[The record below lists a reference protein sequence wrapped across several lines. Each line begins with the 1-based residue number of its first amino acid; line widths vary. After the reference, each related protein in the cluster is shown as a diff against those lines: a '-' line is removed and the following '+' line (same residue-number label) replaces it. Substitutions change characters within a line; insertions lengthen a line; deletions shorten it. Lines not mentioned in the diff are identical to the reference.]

1 MNYREFWENGF
12 HVFGLHGANKKGQCG
27 CGNPDCQAA
36 YKHPLVSNWQHTP
49 HWSDEQIQVMEETG
63 QFDTGYG
70 VLIRG
75 GLVIDIDARN
85 GGVDSLALLAN
96 DFPSLKQ
103 VGLVVKTGSGGGSRH
118 FYFKL
123 PEEMALVQHL
133 DQYPGIDFKSSG
145 YVVGPGSLHASGNRY
160 EVSFGSVD
168 QIEDAPDD
176 IIALLRKPDR
186 HRAVI
191 DGLTVDVSHQELA
204 DMLACIDPDADH
216 DTWVKCG
223 MAIHHASNGTAF
235 DVWDKWSARGT
246 KYPGSD
252 TLYKRWH
259 SFGKASNPVTLGT
272 LKHHAEQGGWL
283 EPVTFTP
290 NEEIEATEVSD
301 NDSEIDINGIDLKR
315 PPGFVGEVVAF
326 VNSQCRYP
334 RENLA
339 VAAALTSV
347 GNIVGLRYEDD
358 LHNVTT
364 NLFTFCVAG
373 SGTGKEA
380 IQQAALAIHRAANIA
395 PAVHG
400 NIKSEQEILRNL
412 TDHQAAYYIIDEIGI
427 MLRKIKNAQQ
437 KGGAAYLDGVI
448 GMLMSVYS
456 KANGWLPVTG
466 DMRKEVRKSLLQELQ
481 HIERKLEDKPNSIL
495 EDRVA
500 AIEYA
505 IKGLENGIEKPF
517 LSLMGFT
524 TPVMFDELVDYESA
538 TNGFIGRSLLFNERE
553 TVPVGKKK
561 FVRPPMDPRLGLA
574 LAALYSAGSYDTAEG
589 KRIEHYGEKLTI
601 PTNDDAEIML
611 EQLHDLFHEMALE
624 HKDTNGLE
632 TLALRAKEAVAK
644 VSFILAVPEGI
655 RTVEHVRWAYALVKR
670 DVDEKTR
677 LVIGN
682 DRRKDS
688 PAQALMARILNL
700 VAGDQGETLGVL
712 VNRIKNVK
720 KEDIQKCLDLMIKEK
735 MIVMHETVH
744 PRKKIVSKRYK
755 MV

>member
-1 MNYREFWENGF
+1 MTYREFWENGY

-36 YKHPLVSNWQHTP
+36 YKHPLTSNWQHTP
-49 HWSDEQIQVMEETG
+49 HWSEDQLEVMEETG
-63 QFDTGYG
+63 QFATGYG
-70 VLIRG
+70 VLVRG
-75 GLVIDIDARN
+75 MLVIDIDARN
-85 GGVDSLALLAN
+85 GGVASMEKLAN
-96 DFPSLKQ
+96 DFPSLKSH
-103 VGLVVKTGSGGGSRH
+103 VGLIVKTGSGGGSRH

-133 DQYPGIDFKSSG
+133 DEYPGIDFKSSG
-145 YVVGPGSLHASGNRY
+145 FVVGPDSLHASGNRY
-160 EVSFGSVD
+160 EVSYGSVD

-186 HRAVI
+186 HRAVLN
-191 DGLTVDVSHQELA
+191 GLTVDVSHQELA
-204 DMLACIDPDADH
+204 DMLAYVDPDTDH

-235 DVWDKWSARGT
+235 DVWDKWSAKGK
-246 KYPGSD
+246 KYPNTE

-283 EPVTFTP
+283 EPVTFVP
-290 NEEIEATEVSD
+290 NEDIEIPDDKTD
-301 NDSEIDINGIDLKR
+301 IDTTDIDLKR
-315 PPGFVGEVVAF
+315 PPGFVGEVTAF
-326 VNSQCRYP
+326 INSQCRYP

-347 GNIVGLRYEDD
+347 GNIVGLRYADD
-358 LHNVTT
+358 VQDVTT
-364 NLFTFCVAG
+364 NVFAFCVAG

-380 IQQAALAIHRAANIA
+380 IQQAALAIHRAANINA
-395 PAVHG
+395 AVHG

-412 TDHQAAYYIIDEIGI
+412 TDHQAAFYIIDEIGI
-427 MLRKIKNAQQ
+427 MLKKIKNAQQ
-437 KGGAAYLDGVI
+437 KGGAAYLDGII

-481 HIERKLEDKPNSIL
+481 QVEKRLEEKPSPML
-495 EDRVA
+495 EARIP

-505 IKGLENGIEKPF
+505 IKSLDNGIEKPF

-524 TPVMFDELVDYESA
+524 TPVTFDDLVDFESA

-553 TVPVGKKK
+553 TVPDEKED
-561 FVRPPMDPRLGLA
+561 FIRPPMDERLAMA
-574 LAALYSAGSYDTAEG
+574 LSTLYSAGSFDTMEG
-589 KRIEHYGEKLTI
+589 QRIEHYGEKLNI
-601 PTNDDAEIML
+601 PTNADARVML
-611 EQLHDLFHEMALE
+611 KQVMRLFHELAEE
-624 HKDTNGLE
+624 HKDRTGLE
-632 TLALRAKEAVAK
+632 ALALRAKEAVAK

-655 RTVEHVRWAYALVKR
+655 RTTEHVRWAYALIKR
-670 DVDEKTR
+670 DVEEKTR

-688 PAQALMARILNL
+688 PAQALAARIMNL
-700 VAGDQGETLGVL
+700 VSGDNGETLGVL

-720 KEDIQKCLDLMIKEK
+720 KDDIEKCLEILIKDGL
-735 MIVMHETVH
+735 IVMEETVH

-755 MV
+755 TV

>member
-1 MNYREFWENGF
+1 MKYREFWENGY
-12 HVFGLHGANKKGQCG
+12 HVFGLHGANKKGQCT

-36 YKHPLVSNWQHTP
+36 YKHPLTSNWQHTP
-49 HWSDEQIQVMEETG
+49 HWSEDQLEVMEETG
-63 QFDTGYG
+63 QFATGYG

-75 GLVIDIDARN
+75 MLVIDIDARN
-85 GGVDSLALLAN
+85 GGVESMQKLAN
-96 DFPSLKQ
+96 DFYSLRQ
-103 VGLVVKTGSGGGSRH
+103 AGLVVKTGSGGGSRH

-145 YVVGPGSLHASGNRY
+145 FVVGPGSLHASGNRY
-160 EVSFGSVD
+160 EVSHGSVEE
-168 QIEDAPDD
+168 IEDAPDD

-186 HRAVI
+186 HRAVLN
-191 DGLTVDVSHQELA
+191 GLTVDVSHQELA
-204 DMLACIDPDADH
+204 DMLAYVDPDTDH

-223 MAIHHASNGTAF
+223 MALHHASNGTAF
-235 DVWDKWSARGT
+235 DVWDKWSAKGA
-246 KYPGSD
+246 KYPGTD
-252 TLYKRWH
+252 TLHKRWH

-290 NEEIEATEVSD
+290 NEEIEVTDA
-301 NDSEIDINGIDLKR
+301 NDTEIDITGIDLKR
-315 PPGFVGEVVAF
+315 PPGFVGTVTAF
-326 VNSQCRYP
+326 INSQCRYP

-347 GNIVGLRYEDD
+347 GNIVGLRYADAVQD
-358 LHNVTT
+358 VTT
-364 NLFTFCVAG
+364 NVFAFCVAG

-380 IQQAALAIHRAANIA
+380 IQQAALAIHRAARINA
-395 PAVHG
+395 AVHG

-412 TDHQAAYYIIDEIGI
+412 TDHQSAYYIIDEIGI

-481 HIERKLEDKPNSIL
+481 QVERRLEEKPSPML
-495 EDRVA
+495 EARIP

-505 IKGLENGIEKPF
+505 IKSLDNGIEKPF

-524 TPVMFDELVDYESA
+524 TPVTFDDLVDFESA
-538 TNGFIGRSLLFNERE
+538 TNGFIGRALLFNERE
-553 TVPVGKKK
+553 TVPDEVED
-561 FVRPPMDPRLGLA
+561 FVRPPMDERLA
-574 LAALYSAGSYDTAEG
+574 LALATLYSAGSFDTMEG
-589 KRIEHYGEKLTI
+589 QRIEHYGDKLTI
-601 PTNDDAEIML
+601 PTNTEARVML
-611 EQLHDLFHEMALE
+611 KQVMRLFHEMAEE
-624 HKDTNGLE
+624 HKDRTGLE
-632 TLALRAKEAVAK
+632 ALALRAKEAVAK

-655 RTVEHVRWAYALVKR
+655 RTVEHVRWAYALVRR
-670 DVDEKTR
+670 DVEEKTR
-677 LVIGN
+677 LVVGN
-682 DRRKDS
+682 DKRKDN
-688 PAQALMARILNL
+688 PVQALAARIMNL
-700 VAGDQGETLGVL
+700 VSGDKGETLAFM
-712 VNRIKNVK
+712 VNRIKNIK
-720 KEDIQKCLDLMIKEK
+720 KDDIEKCLDLLVKDGLVTVE
-735 MIVMHETVH
+735 ETVH

-755 MV
+755 TV

>member
-1 MNYREFWENGF
+1 MNYREFLDNEF
-12 HVFGLHGANKKGQCG
+12 PVFGLHGANLKGQCG
-27 CGNPDCQAA
+27 CGQPSCQAA

-49 HWSDEQIQVMEETG
+49 HWSDDQLEVMEQTG

-85 GGVDSLALLAN
+85 GGVESLALLAN
-96 DFPSLKQ
+96 DYPSLKKC
-103 VGLVVKTGSGGGSRH
+103 GLVVKTGSGGGSRH

-123 PEEMALVQHL
+123 PEEIALVQHL

-145 YVVGPGSLHASGNRY
+145 FVVGPGSLHASGNRY

-191 DGLTVDVSHQELA
+191 DGLTVDVSHAELA
-204 DMLACIDPDADH
+204 DMLASINPDTDH
-216 DTWVKCG
+216 DIWVKCG

-235 DVWDKWSARGT
+235 DVWDAWSATGS

-252 TLYKRWH
+252 TLHKRWH

-290 NEEIEATEVSD
+290 NEDIEVTDA
-301 NDSEIDINGIDLKR
+301 NDTDIDITGIDLKR
-315 PPGFVGEVVAF
+315 PPGFVGEVVTF

-347 GNIVGLRYEDD
+347 GNIVGLRYADAVQD
-358 LHNVTT
+358 VTT

-380 IQQAALAIHRAANIA
+380 IQQAVLAIHRAASLA

-427 MLRKIKNAQQ
+427 MLKKIKNAQQ

-466 DMRKEVRKSLLQELQ
+466 DMRKEVRKSLLQELHQ
-481 HIERKLEDKPNSIL
+481 IERKLEDKPNSIL
-495 EDRVA
+495 QDRVT

-505 IKGLENGIEKPF
+505 IKSLENGIEKPF

-524 TPVMFDELVDYESA
+524 TPVMFDDLVDYESA

-553 TVPVGKKK
+553 TVPEGKKK
-561 FVRPPMDPRLGLA
+561 FVRPPMDERLGLA
-574 LAALYSAGSYDTAEG
+574 LAALYSAGSYGIMEG
-589 KRIEHYGEKLTI
+589 QRIEHYGEKLTI

-611 EQLHDLFHEMALE
+611 EQVMQLFHEVALE
-624 HKDTNGLE
+624 HKDKNGLE

-655 RTVEHVRWAYALVKR
+655 RTVEHVRWAYALVRR

-700 VAGDQGETLGVL
+700 VAGDNGETLGVL
-712 VNRIKNVK
+712 VNRIKSVK

-735 MIVMHETVH
+735 MIVMQETVH

>member
-1 MNYREFWENGF
+1 MKYREFWENGY

-36 YKHPLVSNWQHTP
+36 YKHPLTSNWQHTP
-49 HWSDEQIQVMEETG
+49 HWSEDQLEVMEETG
-63 QFDTGYG
+63 QFATGYG

-75 GLVIDIDARN
+75 MLVIDIDARN
-85 GGVDSLALLAN
+85 GGVESMQKLAN
-96 DFPSLKQ
+96 DFYSLRQ
-103 VGLVVKTGSGGGSRH
+103 AGLVVKTGSGGGSRH
-118 FYFKL
+118 FFFKL

-145 YVVGPGSLHASGNRY
+145 FVVGAGSLHASGNRY
-160 EVSFGSVD
+160 EVSHGSVEE
-168 QIEDAPDD
+168 IEDAPDD

-191 DGLTVDVSHQELA
+191 DGLTVDVSHAELA
-204 DMLACIDPDADH
+204 DMLACIDPDTDH

-223 MAIHHASNGTAF
+223 MAVHHASNGTAF
-235 DVWDKWSARGT
+235 DVWDNWSAKGS
-246 KYPGSD
+246 KYPSSD
-252 TLYKRWH
+252 ILYKRWH

-290 NEEIEATEVSD
+290 NEEIEVQASQD
-301 NDSEIDINGIDLKR
+301 GADIDTSGCDLKR
-315 PPGFVGEVVAF
+315 PPGFVGTVTAF
-326 VNSQCRYP
+326 INSQCRYP

-347 GNIVGLRYEDD
+347 GNIVGLRYADALQD
-358 LHNVTT
+358 VTT
-364 NLFTFCVAG
+364 NVFAFCVAG

-380 IQQAALAIHRAANIA
+380 IQQAALAIHRAARINA
-395 PAVHG
+395 AVHG

-437 KGGAAYLDGVI
+437 KGGAAYLDGII

-481 HIERKLEDKPNSIL
+481 QVEKRLEEQPSPML
-495 EDRVA
+495 EARIS

-505 IKGLENGIEKPF
+505 IKSLDNGIEKPF

-524 TPVMFDELVDYESA
+524 TPVTFDDLVDFESA

-553 TVPVGKKK
+553 TVPDEVEN
-561 FVRPPMDPRLGLA
+561 FVRPKMDERLELA
-574 LAALYSAGSYDTAEG
+574 LATLYSAGSFDTMEG
-589 KRIEHYGEKLTI
+589 QRIEHYGEKLTI
-601 PTNDDAEIML
+601 PTNAEAQIML
-611 EQLHDLFHEMALE
+611 KQVMRQFHEMAQE
-624 HKDTNGLE
+624 HKDRTGLE
-632 TLALRAKEAVAK
+632 ALALRAKEAVAK

-655 RTVEHVRWAYALVKR
+655 RTVEHVRWAYALVRR
-670 DVDEKTR
+670 DVEEKTR

-682 DRRKDS
+682 DRRKES
-688 PAQALMARILNL
+688 PVQALAARIMNL
-700 VAGDQGETLGVL
+700 VSGDTGETLGVL

-720 KEDIQKCLDLMIKEK
+720 KDDIEKCLDLLIKDK
-735 MIVMHETVH
+735 LVVMEETVH
-744 PRKKIVSKRYK
+744 PRKKIVSKRYRA
-755 MV
+755 V

>member
-1 MNYREFWENGF
+1 MTHREFWENGF

-36 YKHPLVSNWQHTP
+36 YKHPLTSNWQHTP
-49 HWSDEQIQVMEETG
+49 HWSEDQLEVMEETG
-63 QFDTGYG
+63 QFSTGYG

-85 GGVDSLALLAN
+85 GGVESMQKLAN
-96 DFPSLKQ
+96 DYSSLRQ
-103 VGLVVKTGSGGGSRH
+103 AGLVVKTGSGGGSRH

-145 YVVGPGSLHASGNRY
+145 FVVGPGSLHASGNRY

-191 DGLTVDVSHQELA
+191 DGLTVDVSHKELA
-204 DMLACIDPDADH
+204 DMLAYVDPDTDH

-223 MAIHHASNGTAF
+223 MAIHHATHGTGLP
-235 DVWDKWSARGT
+235 VWDGWSGKGK
-246 KYPGSD
+246 KYPGPEI
-252 TLYKRWH
+252 LHKRWH

-290 NEEIEATEVSD
+290 NEDIEVTEVGD
-301 NDSEIDINGIDLKR
+301 TTIDITGVDLKR
-315 PPGFVGEVVAF
+315 PPGFVGTITSF

-334 RENLA
+334 RETLA
-339 VAAALTSV
+339 VAAALTSI
-347 GNIVGLRYEDD
+347 GNIVGLRYADD
-358 LHNVTT
+358 MQDVTT
-364 NLFTFCVAG
+364 NLFAFCVAG
-373 SGTGKEA
+373 SGSGKEA
-380 IQQAALAIHRAANIA
+380 IQQAALAIHRAAGIA

-427 MLRKIKNAQQ
+427 MLKKIKNAQQ

-495 EDRVA
+495 EDRIA

-505 IKGLENGIEKPF
+505 IKSLENGIEKPF

-524 TPVMFDELVDYESA
+524 TPVMFDDLVDYESA

-553 TVPVGKKK
+553 TVPEEKED

-574 LAALYSAGSYDTAEG
+574 LAALYSAGSYGITEG
-589 KRIEHYGEKLTI
+589 QRIEHYGEKLTI
-601 PTNDDAEIML
+601 PTSDDARVML
-611 EQLHDLFHEMALE
+611 KQVMRLFHEMALE
-624 HKDTNGLE
+624 HKDKNGLE

-682 DRRKDS
+682 DRRKDG

-735 MIVMHETVH
+735 MIVMQETVH

>member
-49 HWSDEQIQVMEETG
+49 HWSEDQLEVMEQTG

-70 VLIRG
+70 VLVRG
-75 GLVIDIDARN
+75 MLVIDIDARN
-85 GGVDSLALLAN
+85 GGVESMQKLAN
-96 DFPSLKQ
+96 DFPSLKKC
-103 VGLVVKTGSGGGSRH
+103 GFVVKTGSGGGSRH
-118 FYFKL
+118 FYFRL
-123 PEEMALVQHL
+123 PGEMALVQHL
-133 DQYPGIDFKSSG
+133 DQYQGTDFKSSG
-145 YVVGPGSLHASGNRY
+145 FVVGPGSLHASGNRY

-191 DGLTVDVSHQELA
+191 DGLTVDVSHAELA
-204 DMLACIDPDADH
+204 DMLACINPDTDH

-223 MAIHHASNGTAF
+223 MALHHASNGTAF
-235 DVWDKWSARGT
+235 DVWDKWSAAGS
-246 KYPGSD
+246 KYPNSD
-252 TLYKRWH
+252 ILYKRWH

-290 NEEIEATEVSD
+290 NEDIEVTEVGD
-301 NDSEIDINGIDLKR
+301 TTIDIAGIDLKR
-315 PPGFVGEVVAF
+315 PPGFVGTVTTF
-326 VNSQCRYP
+326 INSQCRYP

-561 FVRPPMDPRLGLA
+561 FVRPPMDPRLALA

-589 KRIEHYGEKLTI
+589 QRIEHYGEKLTI

-735 MIVMHETVH
+735 MIVMQETVH